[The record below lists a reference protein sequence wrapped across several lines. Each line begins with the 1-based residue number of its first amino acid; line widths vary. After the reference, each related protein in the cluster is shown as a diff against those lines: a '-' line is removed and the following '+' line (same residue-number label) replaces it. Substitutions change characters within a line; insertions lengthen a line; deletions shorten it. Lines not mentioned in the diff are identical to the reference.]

1 LFSTLRDRRLALLT
15 VGHAVN
21 GIGSWAAF
29 VAIWGYAVYRFDIGP
44 GGVAL
49 LTLAWGG
56 PPVVLGPLAGV
67 VIDRVGPRRVA
78 IAGDL
83 LGAVASLA
91 MALTGDFRS
100 LAMLAA
106 VHGVTKAFA
115 LPAYDAL
122 PARLVEPARL
132 FDLNAILSAAT
143 DLSIVLGP
151 LLAAGVFSL
160 WGNRAAF
167 VADAVSYLVGA
178 AVVAPLQLRPR
189 VGDALDRVAMRARD
203 ELREGLR
210 VVRARPVA
218 VSLFLLGFAMWMS
231 YGTFGVLEPLY
242 VRDVLHASV
251 TTLALLQV
259 AFGVGLVGTGLLLP
273 RVRRAVERPSSLAV
287 VAIAAGGGAAIYGGT
302 SFVGVAFVGVFLW
315 GITAGLFG
323 APSRTLLMLA
333 TPDTTHGRVLSAWR
347 VVQQLGHLVPVGLGP
362 LLAGVVGVQGVLVGV
377 GAVCALFG
385 GSVLMLRQPA
395 GDDVGDLAVATP

>member
-1 LFSTLRDRRLALLT
+1 
-15 VGHAVN
+15 
-21 GIGSWAAF
+21 
-29 VAIWGYAVYRFDIGP
+29 
-44 GGVAL
+44 
-49 LTLAWGG
+49 
-56 PPVVLGPLAGV
+56 
-67 VIDRVGPRRVA
+67 
-78 IAGDL
+78 
-83 LGAVASLA
+83 
-91 MALTGDFRS
+91 
-100 LAMLAA
+100 
-106 VHGVTKAFA
+106 VTKAFA

-132 FDLNAILSAAT
+132 FDLNAILSAAM

-151 LLAAGVFSL
+151 LLAAGVISV

-189 VGDALDRVAMRARD
+189 AHEHLDAVKTRARD

-210 VVRARPVA
+210 VVRARPAA

-242 VRDVLHASV
+242 VRDVLGASV

-273 RVRRAVERPSSLAV
+273 RVRRALERPSSLAV
-287 VAIAAGGGAAIYGGT
+287 VAVAAGGGAALYGGT

-347 VVQQLGHLVPVGLGP
+347 VVQQLGHLVPVALGP
-362 LLAGVVGVQGVLVGV
+362 LLAGVVGVQGVLIGV
-377 GAVCALFG
+377 GGVCALFG
-385 GSVLMLRQPA
+385 ASVLVLRQPA

>member
-1 LFSTLRDRRLALLT
+1 LFSTLRDRRLALLAL
-15 VGHAVN
+15 GHAVN

-29 VAIWGYAVYRFDIGP
+29 VAIWGYAVYRFDVGP

-67 VIDRVGPRRVA
+67 VIDRLGPRRVA
-78 IAGDL
+78 VAGDL
-83 LGAVASLA
+83 LGAAASLA

-100 LAMLAA
+100 LAVLAT

-122 PARLVEPARL
+122 PARLVDPARL
-132 FDLNAILSAAT
+132 FDLNAILSAAM

-151 LLAAGVFSL
+151 LLAAGVIAV

-178 AVVAPLQLRPR
+178 AVVAPLQLRP
-189 VGDALDRVAMRARD
+189 VADAVDRVKTRARD

-210 VVRARPVA
+210 VVRARPAA

-242 VRDVLHASV
+242 VRDVLGASV

-259 AFGVGLVGTGLLLP
+259 VFGVGLVGTGLLLP
-273 RVRRAVERPSSLAV
+273 RVRRALERPSSLAV
-287 VAIAAGGGAAIYGGT
+287 VAIAAGGGAALYGGT
-302 SFVGVAFVGVFLW
+302 PFVGVAFVGVFLW

-362 LLAGVVGVQGVLVGV
+362 LLAGVVGVQGVLIGV
-377 GAVCALFG
+377 GGVCALFG
-385 GSVLMLRQPA
+385 ASVLVLRQPVR
-395 GDDVGDLAVATP
+395 DDVGDLAVATP